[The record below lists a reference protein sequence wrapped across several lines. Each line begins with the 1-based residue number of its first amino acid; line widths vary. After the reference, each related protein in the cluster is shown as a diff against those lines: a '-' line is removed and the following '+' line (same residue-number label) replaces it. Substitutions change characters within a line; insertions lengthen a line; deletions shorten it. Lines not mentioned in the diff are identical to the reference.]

1 MIQRVQNTK
10 SNTILSVQFAVVG
23 GGAALVAAGAL
34 AATNFAAA
42 GTVVGGGAAVAAAGG
57 GTMVAQSQCLGN
69 SLFTTRHKFCINY
82 VPGPLYCTA
91 ASGQCCE
98 FILVRSR
105 GRFRCPNSC

>member
-1 MIQRVQNTK
+1 M
-10 SNTILSVQFAVVG
+10 VG

-57 GTMVAQSQCLGN
+57 GTMVAQSQCLGTN
-69 SLFTTRHKFCINY
+69 IHLYLSYLSYPIYFCMNC

-98 FILVRSR
+98 FILERRS
-105 GRFRCPNSC
+105 GRFRCPRAC